1 MTNII
6 NLEKFKSIG
15 THWIG
20 FYVNGDNVTYFIL
33 IEFELNIFQKNLK
46 NIIVNKNIITNI
58 YKTQAH
64 NSAQC
69 GYYLIDFIDSMLKCE
84 SY

>member
-6 NLEKFKSIG
+6 NLEKYKSFG
-15 THWIG
+15 RHWIG

-33 IEFELNIFQKNLK
+33 IEFALNIFQKNLK

-64 NSAQC
+64 DSVQYR
-69 GYYLIDFIDSMLKCE
+69 YYLIYFIDSMLKCE